1 MFDAAAR
8 HLNFRLA
15 AEELNLTQ
23 GAVAQQV
30 RQLESKLGIQLF
42 NRKAR
47 GLELTELGRSYHL
60 PVRRAL
66 AIIDDATVKLQPKTT
81 DITLSVTPSFAS
93 KWLVPRL
100 GAFSRAHPEIEVHT
114 LAGTDQASFQSDGV
128 DLAVRLFHTL
138 DDTELTNFPPD
149 GVDFEVHP
157 GYSPFGGNLHCEQ
170 LVPLYL
176 RAVCSPGFAKK
187 VAPIMQIEDFLE
199 LQLIQDSQ
207 NHWDGLFE
215 EAGLKPRHR
224 TIRFSHTTLAMD
236 AAANG
241 QGIALAPRILLDLE
255 LEQGRLVEL
264 WQDTRTDRGGF
275 YIVYPRNRN
284 SVHARDVLIE
294 WIYSEVRNTKT
305 E

>member
-1 MFDAAAR
+1 MFDTAAR

-30 RQLESKLGIQLF
+30 RQLESKLGVQLF
-42 NRKAR
+42 YRKAR
-47 GLELTELGRSYHL
+47 GLELTEVGQNYHL

-66 AIIDDATVKLQPKTT
+66 EIINDATLKLQPKTT
-81 DITLSVTPSFAS
+81 GVTLSVTPTFAS

-100 GAFSRAHPEIEVHT
+100 GAFSCAHPEIEVHT
-114 LAGTDQASFQSDGV
+114 LASTDQANFHSDGV
-128 DLAVRLFHTL
+128 DLAVRFFYTL
-138 DDTELTNFPPD
+138 DGTELANFPPD
-149 GVDFEVHP
+149 EVDFDVHP

-170 LVPLYL
+170 LVPLDL
-176 RAVCSPGFAKK
+176 RAVCSPGFAKE

-199 LQLIQDSQ
+199 LQLIQSDQ
-207 NHWDGLFE
+207 NHWDRLFE
-215 EAGLKPRHR
+215 EAGLRAHHR
-224 TIRFSHTTLAMD
+224 MIRFSHTTLAMD

-255 LEQGRLVEL
+255 IERGRLVEL
-264 WQDTRTDRGGF
+264 WQDTRTDQGGY
-275 YIVYPRNRN
+275 YIVYPRNRI
-284 SVHARDVLIE
+284 SDHARDVLIE
-294 WIYSEVRNTKT
+294 WIYSEVRNTKL

>member
-42 NRKAR
+42 YRKAR
-47 GLELTELGRSYHL
+47 GLELTDAGGSYHL

-66 AIIDDATVKLQPKTT
+66 EIINDATLRLQPKTK

-100 GAFSRAHPEIEVHT
+100 AAFSRAHPDIEVHT
-114 LAGTDQASFQSDGV
+114 LAGTDQATFESDGV
-128 DLAVRLFHTL
+128 GLAVRLFHTL
-138 DDTELTNFPPD
+138 AGTDHANFPPD
-149 GVDFEVHP
+149 EVDLAVHP
-157 GYSPFGGNLHCEQ
+157 EHSPFARNLHCQQ
-170 LVPLYL
+170 LVPLDL
-176 RAVCSPGFAKK
+176 RAVCSPGFAKEI
-187 VAPIMQIEDFLE
+187 APIMQIEDFTE
-199 LQLIQDSQ
+199 LQLLQDSQ

-215 EAGLKPRHR
+215 DAGLRPRHR
-224 TIRFSHTTLAMD
+224 MRRFSHTTLAMD

-255 LEQGRLVEL
+255 LEHGRLVEL
-264 WQDTRTDRGGF
+264 WQDTRKNQGGF
-275 YIVYPRNRN
+275 YIVYPRNRI
-284 SVHARDVLIE
+284 SDHARDVLID
-294 WIYSEVRNTKT
+294 WIFSEARNTRT